1 MTVTPRSPE
10 WVWKLF
16 QGEVLTQ
23 LQLLVKA
30 SGGSD
35 KAQKKVEKDTKELID
50 EIKKG
55 NKEEKERSKEELD
68 APTGL
73 GESMKDVKN
82 PLNNLK
88 STNPKHY
95 LTMYNKT

>member
-1 MTVTPRSPE
+1 MSKIVLQFPDGNTTEVPE
-10 WVWKLF
+10 WALETT

-68 APTGL
+68 AQQ
-73 GESMKDVKN
+73 D
-82 PLNNLK
+82 
-88 STNPKHY
+88 
-95 LTMYNKT
+95 